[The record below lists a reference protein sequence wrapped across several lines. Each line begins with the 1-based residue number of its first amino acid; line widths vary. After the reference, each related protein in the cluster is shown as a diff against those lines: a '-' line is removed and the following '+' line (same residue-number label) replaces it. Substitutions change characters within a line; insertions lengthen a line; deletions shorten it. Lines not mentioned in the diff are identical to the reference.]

1 MGDRMAAPLGWTRVG
16 EAELGQLSV
25 QDLTAVPL
33 DEGGLLLTDG
43 EYEVLL
49 VDEVGAPGDA
59 ARALRA
65 VAEVLVERARVL
77 DGRDPSRPKGW
88 T

>member
-1 MGDRMAAPLGWTRVG
+1 MGDRMAAPLGWVRVG

-49 VDEVGAPGDA
+49 VDEVGSPGAA

-65 VAEVLVERARVL
+65 VAERLVERARVL
-77 DGRDPSRPKGW
+77 DGQDPSRPKGW

>member
-25 QDLTAVPL
+25 QDLAVVPL

-49 VDEVGAPGDA
+49 VDEVGSPAAA
-59 ARALRA
+59 ARAYRLLSEA
-65 VAEVLVERARVL
+65 ALERARVL
-77 DGRDPSRPKGW
+77 DGQDPSRPKGW